1 MKVAVKSLND
11 HSYDLQDFLAGAPV
25 VTLVS
30 MCYFVQYYNV
40 VYSKLKHHNL
50 VSIIG
55 ISVSPVYIIME
66 YMAKVCVYCYYCVI
80 EHAV

>member
-1 MKVAVKSLND
+1 MFQGEYKKMKVAVKSLND
-11 HSYDLQDFLAGAPV
+11 YSYDLQYFLAGVPV

-66 YMAKVCVYCYYCVI
+66 YMAN
-80 EHAV
+80 